1 MADDRTGTDRRAEL
15 DMVREIATHA
25 SDIRHLQENMDKML
39 ESMKVMQQTLIDI
52 NLTLSEARGG
62 WRAMMLLGGAS
73 SVVGAG
79 LVQLAHWW
87 SK

>member
-1 MADDRTGTDRRAEL
+1 MANEVATAREL
-15 DMVREIATHA
+15 ATHA
-25 SDIRHLQENMDKML
+25 ADIDHLQKDMDKLIADM
-39 ESMKVMQQTLIDI
+39 EDVKKTLGAIQS
-52 NLTLSEARGG
+52 TLSEARGG

-79 LVQLAHWW
+79 LAQFFHWW

>member
-1 MADDRTGTDRRAEL
+1 MTNEVATAREL
-15 DMVREIATHA
+15 ATHA
-25 SDIRHLQENMDKML
+25 ADIDHLQKDMDKLISDM
-39 ESMKVMQQTLIDI
+39 EDVKRTLVAIQS
-52 NLTLSEARGG
+52 TLSEAKGG

-79 LVQLAHWW
+79 LVQIAHWW

>member
-1 MADDRTGTDRRAEL
+1 MTNEVATAREL
-15 DMVREIATHA
+15 ATHA
-25 SDIRHLQENMDKML
+25 ADIDHLQKDMDKLISDM
-39 ESMKVMQQTLIDI
+39 EDVKRTLVAIQS
-52 NLTLSEARGG
+52 TLSEAKGG

>member
-1 MADDRTGTDRRAEL
+1 MTNEVATAREL
-15 DMVREIATHA
+15 ATHA
-25 SDIRHLQENMDKML
+25 ADIDHLQKDMDKLISDM
-39 ESMKVMQQTLIDI
+39 EDVKKTLVAIQS
-52 NLTLSEARGG
+52 TLSEAKGG

>member
-1 MADDRTGTDRRAEL
+1 MTNEVATAREL
-15 DMVREIATHA
+15 ATHA
-25 SDIRHLQENMDKML
+25 ADIDHLQKDMDKLM
-39 ESMKVMQQTLIDI
+39 SDMAHVKQTLAAIQA
-52 NLTLSEARGG
+52 TLSEARGG

-79 LVQLAHWW
+79 LAQVFHWW

>member
-1 MADDRTGTDRRAEL
+1 MTNEVATAREL
-15 DMVREIATHA
+15 ATHA
-25 SDIRHLQENMDKML
+25 ADIDHLQKDMDKLISDM
-39 ESMKVMQQTLIDI
+39 EDVKRTLVAIQS
-52 NLTLSEARGG
+52 TLSEARGG

-79 LVQLAHWW
+79 LVQFAHWW

>member
-1 MADDRTGTDRRAEL
+1 MTNEVATAREL
-15 DMVREIATHA
+15 ATHA
-25 SDIRHLQENMDKML
+25 ADIDHLQKDMDKLIADM
-39 ESMKVMQQTLIDI
+39 EDVKRTLVAIQS
-52 NLTLSEARGG
+52 TLSEARGG

-79 LVQLAHWW
+79 LVQIAHWW

>member
-1 MADDRTGTDRRAEL
+1 MANEVATAREL
-15 DMVREIATHA
+15 ATHA
-25 SDIRHLQENMDKML
+25 ADIDHLQKDMDKLISDM
-39 ESMKVMQQTLIDI
+39 EDVKKTLGAIQS
-52 NLTLSEARGG
+52 TLSEAKGG

-79 LVQLAHWW
+79 LAQFFHWW

>member
-1 MADDRTGTDRRAEL
+1 MTNEVATAREL
-15 DMVREIATHA
+15 ATHA
-25 SDIRHLQENMDKML
+25 ADIDHLQKDMDKLIADM
-39 ESMKVMQQTLIDI
+39 EDVKRTLVAIQS
-52 NLTLSEARGG
+52 TLSEARGG

-79 LVQLAHWW
+79 LVQFAHWW

>member
-1 MADDRTGTDRRAEL
+1 MANEVATAREL
-15 DMVREIATHA
+15 ATHA
-25 SDIRHLQENMDKML
+25 ADIDHLQKDMDKLIADM
-39 ESMKVMQQTLIDI
+39 EDVKKTLGAIQS
-52 NLTLSEARGG
+52 TLSEARGG

>member
-1 MADDRTGTDRRAEL
+1 MTNEVATAREL
-15 DMVREIATHA
+15 ATHA
-25 SDIRHLQENMDKML
+25 ADIDHLQKDMDKLISDM
-39 ESMKVMQQTLIDI
+39 EDVKRTLVAIQS
-52 NLTLSEARGG
+52 TLSEAKGG

-79 LVQLAHWW
+79 LAQVFHWW

>member
-1 MADDRTGTDRRAEL
+1 MTNEVATAREL
-15 DMVREIATHA
+15 ATHA
-25 SDIRHLQENMDKML
+25 ADIDHLQKDMDKLM
-39 ESMKVMQQTLIDI
+39 SDMAHVKQTLAAIQA
-52 NLTLSEARGG
+52 TLSEARGG

-79 LVQLAHWW
+79 LAQFAHWW

>member
-1 MADDRTGTDRRAEL
+1 MTNEVATAREL
-15 DMVREIATHA
+15 ATHA
-25 SDIRHLQENMDKML
+25 ADIDHLQKDMDKLM
-39 ESMKVMQQTLIDI
+39 SDMNDIKKTLVAIQS
-52 NLTLSEARGG
+52 TLSEARGG

-79 LVQLAHWW
+79 LAQVFHWW